1 MAKAVQRDYR
11 TRSDRASGEK
21 MKEHIEKLQKYV
33 VEQGIDAYVV
43 FTNDDHGSEYVVDH
57 FKTRAFLS
65 GFTGSAGTLVVTK
78 DGSYLW
84 TDGRYFLQASTQLKL
99 TDTKLMKM
107 GEPDCPEIAK
117 FIADLADAPTVAFD
131 FKTATVEF
139 VEYLKNV
146 CPSVKLVDDG
156 AIIDSVWTDRPSIE
170 CTTAYYLDDKVSGES
185 VASKLANLREDT
197 KRQGCNVAL
206 VSSLDDFAWLFNL
219 RGNDIEYN
227 PVNYAYAIVSQTE
240 TAVFI
245 DTRKIDDK
253 IAKVF
258 KQNNVKTF
266 EYDQVY
272 EYAKSIKDVV
282 LVDKDKTNYA
292 LFSCIE
298 SAKET
303 ALFPTTSRKACKNP
317 VEIRNIRKAHVEDG
331 VAMVKFMRYLK
342 ENVGKVQMSEISLA
356 DTLEAFRRES
366 KNFVELS
373 FDTIC
378 GYALNGA
385 IVHYS
390 ATPETNKQV
399 DKKGL
404 LLVDSGAQYR
414 YGTTDI
420 TRTFGLGKLTKE
432 EKRAFT
438 LVLKSHIALA
448 CAVFP
453 SGTPGARLDAIARE
467 PMYEY
472 GMDFKHGTGHGV
484 GYLLNVH
491 EGPQNISPRATTWKY
506 ALYPGMI
513 TSNEPGYYKEGAFGI
528 RHENLVLTVE
538 KEKTEYGTFCAFETI
553 TLVPF
558 DLDCIDAKLL
568 SDSEKEWLN
577 SYHKK
582 VRAKLSKHLTGKDLR
597 FLEKATREI

>member
-1 MAKAVQRDYR
+1 
-11 TRSDRASGEK
+11 

-57 FKTRAFLS
+57 FKARAFLS

-146 CPSVKLVDDG
+146 CPSVKLIDDG
-156 AIIDSVWTDRPSIE
+156 AIIDAVWKGRPSIE

-366 KNFVELS
+366 K
-373 FDTIC
+373 
-378 GYALNGA
+378 
-385 IVHYS
+385 
-390 ATPETNKQV
+390 
-399 DKKGL
+399 
-404 LLVDSGAQYR
+404 
-414 YGTTDI
+414 
-420 TRTFGLGKLTKE
+420 
-432 EKRAFT
+432 T
-438 LVLKSHIALA
+438 LW
-448 CAVFP
+448 
-453 SGTPGARLDAIARE
+453 
-467 PMYEY
+467 
-472 GMDFKHGTGHGV
+472 
-484 GYLLNVH
+484 N
-491 EGPQNISPRATTWKY
+491 
-506 ALYPGMI
+506 
-513 TSNEPGYYKEGAFGI
+513 
-528 RHENLVLTVE
+528 
-538 KEKTEYGTFCAFETI
+538 
-553 TLVPF
+553 
-558 DLDCIDAKLL
+558 
-568 SDSEKEWLN
+568 
-577 SYHKK
+577 
-582 VRAKLSKHLTGKDLR
+582 
-597 FLEKATREI
+597 

>member
-1 MAKAVQRDYR
+1 MAKAEQRDYR

-33 VEQGIDAYVV
+33 EEQGIDAYVV
-43 FTNDDHGSEYVVDH
+43 FTSDDHGSEYVVDH
-57 FKTRAFLS
+57 FKARAFLS

-78 DGSYLW
+78 DDAYLW
-84 TDGRYFLQASTQLKL
+84 TDGRYFIQAEAQLKESG
-99 TDTKLMKM
+99 TKLMKM
-107 GEPDCPEIAK
+107 GEPDCPELTK
-117 FIADLADAPTVAFD
+117 FIADLSESPVVAFD
-131 FKTATVEF
+131 FKTATVDF

-146 CPSVKLVDDG
+146 CPGVKLVDDG
-156 AIIDSVWTDRPSIE
+156 KIIDEIWTERPEVACSK
-170 CTTAYYLDDKVSGES
+170 AYYLDDRASGES
-185 VASKLANLREDT
+185 VESKLAHLREDT

-219 RGNDIEYN
+219 RGSDIEYN

-240 TAVFI
+240 AAVFI
-245 DTRKIDDK
+245 DKRKIDAK

-258 KQNNVKTF
+258 EQNGVKTF
-266 EYDQVY
+266 GYDEVY
-272 EYAKSIKDVV
+272 GYAKSIKEVV

-331 VAMVKFMRYLK
+331 IAVVRFIRYLK
-342 ENVGKVQMSEISLA
+342 ENVGKEEMSEISLA
-356 DTLEAFRRES
+356 DKLEAFRRES
-366 KNFVELS
+366 KNFLDLS

-378 GYALNGA
+378 GYASNGA

-390 ATPETNKQV
+390 ATPETNKKV
-399 DKKGL
+399 EKKGL

-420 TRTFGLGKLTKE
+420 TRTFALGKLTKE

-448 CAVFP
+448 STVFP

-467 PMYEY
+467 PLYEN

-506 ALYPGMI
+506 ALYPDMV

-528 RHENLVLTVE
+528 RHENLVLSVE
-538 KEKTEYGTFCAFETI
+538 KEKTEYGTFCTFETL

-558 DLDCIDAKLL
+558 DLDGIDAKLL
-568 SDSEKEWLN
+568 TADEKTWLN
-577 SYHKK
+577 DYHKM
-582 VRAKLSKHLTGKDLR
+582 VFEKLHKSLHGKDLL
-597 FLEKATREI
+597 FLAKATRAI